1 LTYRTVHR
9 FESQDES
16 ITLEYAGQWAASLS
30 VGSVIAFYGPLG
42 SGKTTFI
49 RGLCSGLDIE
59 DTISSP
65 TFTLVNE
72 YRGKRSV
79 YHLDLYRI
87 NTMAG
92 LKDVGL
98 EEYFYSD
105 GICLVE
111 WPEIAQSLLP
121 PLHRA
126 VRLSYDFSRWGINGR
141 LIEILE
147 HYDSGH

>member
-1 LTYRTVHR
+1 LTYRTVHK
-9 FESQDES
+9 FESANEAG
-16 ITLEYAGQWAASLS
+16 TLEFAERWAASLS
-30 VGSVIAFYGPLG
+30 AGSVIAFYGPLG

-49 RGLCSGLDIE
+49 RGLCIGLEVQEI
-59 DTISSP
+59 ISSP

-72 YRGKRSV
+72 YRGRLPV

-87 NTMAG
+87 STLAG

-98 EEYFYSD
+98 EDYFYSD

-121 PLHRA
+121 PHHQA
-126 VRLSYDFSRWGINGR
+126 VRISYDFSRWGVNGR
-141 LIEILE
+141 LVEILE
-147 HYDSGH
+147 QYDSGH